1 MVSTK
6 LVSMYVKTADAICNS
21 LSYNMGLLLSA
32 AQRLS
37 LRTFSL
43 QLVETKENISR
54 MFLAVTLAYD
64 LRLLVFK
71 NETKTS
77 LWPNKRLPIS

>member
-21 LSYNMGLLLSA
+21 LSYNMGLLLSV
-32 AQRLS
+32 LS
-37 LRTFSL
+37 LRTFIL